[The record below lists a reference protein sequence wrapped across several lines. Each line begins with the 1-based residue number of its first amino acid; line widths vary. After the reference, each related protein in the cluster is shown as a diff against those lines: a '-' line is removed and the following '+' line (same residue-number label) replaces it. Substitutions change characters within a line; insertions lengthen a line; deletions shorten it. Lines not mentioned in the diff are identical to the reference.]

1 MYYQKRLSQML
12 DYLFFDESYPC
23 GEKRTIVMSAWSVE
37 QPRLNRASD
46 PVSSLFRPPVLERI
60 ESMLQSL
67 DAWGVV
73 TTAALESDLYRF
85 GETDATSDVP
95 AMTRADNIWSQC
107 AIFTVGALLR
117 CLFAVGQ
124 EVGTVDVHFDPK
136 DLKAAHLSAIERT
149 LRELMPRIAREY
161 AAERNSS
168 LLKKLQIR
176 RFQPVPKKSHGECG
190 DKFQIG
196 TWVADKLC
204 SNAGRIG
211 HARQTRILKLD
222 MSDVVRRT
230 IQQWDG
236 IPFYASNEHR
246 EVSS

>member
-1 MYYQKRLSQML
+1 VH
-12 DYLFFDESYPC
+12 YLFFDESYPSSA
-23 GEKRTIVMSAWSVE
+23 KRTIVTAAWAVE

-46 PVSSLFRPPVLERI
+46 SVSSLFKPPVWERI
-60 ESMLQSL
+60 ESMLHSL

-73 TTAALESDLYRF
+73 TTVALESDVYRF

-95 AMTRADNIWSQC
+95 EMTRADNIWSQC

-117 CLFAVGQ
+117 LLFGVGQ
-124 EVGTVDVHFDPK
+124 EVRTVDVHFDPK
-136 DLKAAHLSAIERT
+136 DLKAKHLSGIERT
-149 LRELMPRIAREY
+149 LRELMPKVAREY

-176 RFQPVPKKSHGECG
+176 RFQPVPKRTHRDCR

-204 SNAGRIG
+204 SNASRMGRG
-211 HARQTRILKLD
+211 LQSRIVKLD

-230 IQQWDG
+230 VQQWDG
-236 IPFYASNEHR
+236 ISFYASNEQGP
-246 EVSS
+246 VS